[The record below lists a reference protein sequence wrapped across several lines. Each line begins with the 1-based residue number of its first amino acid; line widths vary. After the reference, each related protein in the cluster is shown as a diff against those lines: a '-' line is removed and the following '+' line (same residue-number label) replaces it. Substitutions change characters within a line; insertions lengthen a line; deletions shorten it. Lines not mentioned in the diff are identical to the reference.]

1 MSRPRP
7 PHRVFPVS
15 FSTVRSAPRP
25 SIPRVRFQESIR
37 RDGIGHELAAHQH
50 LPRPEPCAQRVLG
63 DEIKGERDAAGPQNE
78 RPSPGDEGAS
88 VGGLYLVD
96 LVLGFGGAHHQ
107 LLFYRF
113 RRASLIRRLDELVD
127 DVGDA
132 LRRRD
137 DAPPPMRFSKKAI
150 TRSIMLWAT
159 LPARAGS
166 SLA

>member
-1 MSRPRP
+1 M
-7 PHRVFPVS
+7 
-15 FSTVRSAPRP
+15 
-25 SIPRVRFQESIR
+25 
-37 RDGIGHELAAHQH
+37 
-50 LPRPEPCAQRVLG
+50 
-63 DEIKGERDAAGPQNE
+63 EIKGERDAAGPQNE
-78 RPSPGDEGAS
+78 RPAACDEGAS

-137 DAPPPMRFSKKAI
+137 DAAADEVFQKGHHALL
-150 TRSIMLWAT
+150 MLSAT